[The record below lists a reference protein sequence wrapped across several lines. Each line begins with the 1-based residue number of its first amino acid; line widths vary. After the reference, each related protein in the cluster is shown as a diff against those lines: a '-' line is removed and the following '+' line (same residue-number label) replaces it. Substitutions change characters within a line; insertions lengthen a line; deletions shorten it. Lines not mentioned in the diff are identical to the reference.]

1 MTIIHACIFNS
12 KSLYCAT
19 TSTLYIQECILFNLE
34 QHIRAKTVTYYRNF
48 LKHALPRL
56 FIKLKKGL
64 HYLEYIYA

>member
-1 MTIIHACIFNS
+1 MSFCPFS
-12 KSLYCAT
+12 SGYWSCKSAT
-19 TSTLYIQECILFNLE
+19 TSTLYIQECILFNQE

-64 HYLEYIYA
+64 HYLEYIYT